1 MNVHALLW
9 SFSID
14 DYCNATKQRPI
25 VQQQSHD
32 SEESI
37 SPPESEISIPE
48 CNILFS
54 LFITEL
60 IQLLEKHEGALS
72 NILTFLEHL
81 VLSLH
86 NEFLVKIFQP
96 EKFQGVQ
103 SIRDLFHLLAPHWG
117 YIDCSLL
124 HPIAKASGCKPALE
138 RVEEFLH
145 NREQS
150 ASGLIL
156 EKHQQSSDCDITL
169 SSSGRVLQGSC
180 QHTEKRSQSPRV
192 IKKQPQPPVHEEVVE
207 MKVDANILTLRDY
220 DENTSLLC
228 GVLKLPR
235 YVMSYF
241 STGSGCISLKW
252 LMSKEL
258 VPYIQNT
265 CIRSSDLIALAQK
278 HITEIRVGSYYK
290 ITVPSVAYLQE
301 DTGSAEVR

>member
-14 DYCNATKQRPI
+14 ATKQRPI
-25 VQQQSHD
+25 VRQQSHD
-32 SEESI
+32 SD
-37 SPPESEISIPE
+37 ESEISIPE

-72 NILTFLEHL
+72 NILIFLEHL

-86 NEFLVKIFQP
+86 NKCLVKIFPP

-103 SIRDLFHLLAPHWG
+103 SIRDLFRLLAPNWG

-145 NREQS
+145 NREQL
-150 ASGLIL
+150 APGLIL
-156 EKHQQSSDCDITL
+156 EK
-169 SSSGRVLQGSC
+169 
-180 QHTEKRSQSPRV
+180 HTEKRSQSPRV
-192 IKKQPQPPVHEEVVE
+192 IKKQPQPQPPVHEEVVE
-207 MKVDANILTLRDY
+207 MKVDANVLTLRDY
-220 DENTSLLC
+220 EENTSLLC
-228 GVLKLPR
+228 GVLKLSR

-265 CIRSSDLIALAQK
+265 RIRSSDLIALAQK
-278 HITEIRVGSYYK
+278 RITEIRVGSYYK
-290 ITVPSVAYLQE
+290 ITVPSVAYWQE